1 MELID
6 VSLVIPPVD
15 VDFLRDEVVDM
26 VYDAI
31 RFNNIIKPVTV
42 EKTENGK
49 YNIVAG
55 KEIYEA
61 YKRLEYKEIPCEIII
76 KGE

>member
-42 EKTENGK
+42 EKTESGK
-49 YNIVAG
+49 CNIVAG